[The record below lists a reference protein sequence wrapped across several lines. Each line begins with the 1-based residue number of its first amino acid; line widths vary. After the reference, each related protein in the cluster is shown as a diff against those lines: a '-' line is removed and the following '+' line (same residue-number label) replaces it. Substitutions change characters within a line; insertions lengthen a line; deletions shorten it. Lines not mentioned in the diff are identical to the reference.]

1 MEEILNKKNY
11 ILLIAIIFV
20 AVSLSGTTYS
30 LFIKVDD
37 TNQFNYKTGILD
49 LEFQEE
55 NIIEFKS
62 FKERRLRIYAFNDE
76 CPDDTNDHCYSACL
90 NEF

>member
-30 LFIKVDD
+30 LFIKVDE
-37 TNQFNYKTGILD
+37 TNQL
-49 LEFQEE
+49 
-55 NIIEFKS
+55 
-62 FKERRLRIYAFNDE
+62 
-76 CPDDTNDHCYSACL
+76 
-90 NEF
+90 